1 MSKVLQRAMFKQPQ
15 HEHRSTGIAS
25 GLEYREGY
33 AVGGQVTTPKRG
45 LVDGPGGYAGHNIN
59 LTTNTG
65 LENLNPDVSLS
76 ALGITNVDQDLN
88 EIFKKAQEK
97 AEGLRVEVPDFM
109 SLAVDRRPLARDYS
123 GDALDFS
130 EYAIDYDKFKPTAFE
145 PITAAATRTLDEL
158 SQPVPG
164 RTLGKRSEIATFIK
178 NLGEESADFKTT
190 RRELD
195 MLKEEQDKKIKELTD
210 TQAVELSRLTD
221 QSTQQ
226 MELLNLNE
234 AQDFKKS
241 QMQAILDSD
250 IADKETIASLYEQ
263 GIDFYLEKRKQD
275 IDALGGGDMTEGEQF
290 KQLIN
295 NPNATAQE
303 IFQAMDAFDIA
314 GGYSKFRVDAISD
327 FDKLYK
333 ERRQLVPGGS
343 RKQKDIIPVPGSAGY
358 DAYIV
363 ERNAYVA
370 DRLNNLIGSQ
380 SAYSDTGIAFA
391 DDLTLVQDNIKNEFL
406 PSFEGFDTSANLPLT
421 AVIQNAAT
429 KVGDVRTAVINFF
442 NLLERSKLPDGDERK
457 MFKGLSNELPVA
469 RPILPADVQQLK
481 DAYAAGVQDL
491 PPIDLEPFIKIYNN
505 AGGVTGFANGG
516 LVTATTDTALKLN
529 RDQMRMAFSPQ
540 QISDFDLTQIVNDKE
555 MSVDFARIK
564 DRVDLDE
571 FNDKYDTKI
580 ILPLA

>member
-1 MSKVLQRAMFKQPQ
+1 MFKKPQ
-15 HEHRSTGIAS
+15 HEHRGTGIAS

-45 LVDGPGGYAGHNIN
+45 LVDGPGGYAGHDTN
-59 LTTNTG
+59 LPTNTG

-76 ALGITNVDQDLN
+76 ALGITDIDKDLN
-88 EIFKKAQEK
+88 EIFKRAQEK
-97 AEGLRVEVPDFM
+97 AEGLRVETPDFM
-109 SLAVDRRPLARDYS
+109 SLAVDRTPLARDYS
-123 GDALDFS
+123 KDALDFS
-130 EYAIDYDKFKPTAFE
+130 QYAIDYDKFRPTAFE
-145 PITAAATRTLDEL
+145 PIGAAA
-158 SQPVPG
+158 G
-164 RTLGKRSEIATFIK
+164 RTIGEPIPVGESQLARFIS
-178 NLGEESADFKTT
+178 NLQEESAAFKGT

-221 QSTQQ
+221 DSKQQ
-226 MELLNLNE
+226 MQLLNLNE
-234 AQDFKKS
+234 AQDLKKT
-241 QMQAILDSD
+241 QMQSILDSN
-250 IADKETIASLYEQ
+250 IANKETIASLYEQ

-275 IDALGGGDMTEGEQF
+275 IDALGGGSLTQGEQF
-290 KQLIN
+290 MQIVN
-295 NPNATAQE
+295 SPDST
-303 IFQAMDAFDIA
+303 FSDVVQAMDAFGIA
-314 GGYSKFRVDAISD
+314 GGYSKFRTDKIEE
-327 FDKLYK
+327 FDNLYK
-333 ERRQLVPGGS
+333 ERRQAVPGGT

-391 DDLTLVQDNIKNEFL
+391 DDLTLVQENIKNEFL
-406 PSFEGFDTSANLPLT
+406 PSFEGFNTQENLPLS

-429 KVGDVRTAVINFF
+429 KVEDVRTAVINFF

-516 LVTATTDTALKLN
+516 LVTATTDTSLKLN

-580 ILPLA
+580 ILPLV

>member
-1 MSKVLQRAMFKQPQ
+1 MSKVLQRAMFKKPQ
-15 HEHRSTGIAS
+15 HEHRGTGIAS

-45 LVDGPGGYAGHNIN
+45 LVDGPGGYAGHDTN
-59 LTTNTG
+59 LPTNTG

-76 ALGITNVDQDLN
+76 ALGITDIDKDLN
-88 EIFKKAQEK
+88 EIFKRAQEK
-97 AEGLRVEVPDFM
+97 AEGLRVETPDFM
-109 SLAVDRRPLARDYS
+109 SLAVDRTPLARDYS
-123 GDALDFS
+123 KDALDFS
-130 EYAIDYDKFKPTAFE
+130 QYAIDYDKFRPTAFE
-145 PITAAATRTLDEL
+145 PIGAAA
-158 SQPVPG
+158 G
-164 RTLGKRSEIATFIK
+164 RTIGEPIPVGESQLARFIS
-178 NLGEESADFKTT
+178 NLQEESAAFKGT

-221 QSTQQ
+221 DSKQQ
-226 MELLNLNE
+226 MQLLNLNE
-234 AQDFKKS
+234 AQDLKKT
-241 QMQAILDSD
+241 QMQSILDSN
-250 IADKETIASLYEQ
+250 IANKETIASLYEQ

-275 IDALGGGDMTEGEQF
+275 IDALGGGSLTQGEQF
-290 KQLIN
+290 MQIVN
-295 NPNATAQE
+295 SPDST
-303 IFQAMDAFDIA
+303 FSDVVQAMDAFGIA
-314 GGYSKFRVDAISD
+314 GGYSKFRTDKIEE
-327 FDKLYK
+327 FDNLYK
-333 ERRQLVPGGS
+333 ERRQAVPGGT

-406 PSFEGFDTSANLPLT
+406 PSFGGFDISANLPLT

-429 KVGDVRTAVINFF
+429 KVEDVRTAVINFF

-516 LVTATTDTALKLN
+516 LVTATTDTSLKLN

-580 ILPLA
+580 ILPLV

>member
-1 MSKVLQRAMFKQPQ
+1 MSKVLQRAMFKKPQ
-15 HEHRSTGIAS
+15 HEHRGTGIAS

-45 LVDGPGGYAGHNIN
+45 LVDGPGGYAGHDTN
-59 LTTNTG
+59 LPTNTG

-76 ALGITNVDQDLN
+76 ALGITDIDKDLN
-88 EIFKKAQEK
+88 EIFKRAQEK
-97 AEGLRVEVPDFM
+97 AEGLRVETPDFM
-109 SLAVDRRPLARDYS
+109 SLAVDRTPLARDYS
-123 GDALDFS
+123 KDALDFS
-130 EYAIDYDKFKPTAFE
+130 QYAIDYDKFRPTAFE
-145 PITAAATRTLDEL
+145 PIGAAA
-158 SQPVPG
+158 G
-164 RTLGKRSEIATFIK
+164 RTIGEPIPVGESQLARFIS
-178 NLGEESADFKTT
+178 NLQEESAAFKGT

-221 QSTQQ
+221 DSKQQ
-226 MELLNLNE
+226 MQLLNLNE
-234 AQDFKKS
+234 AQDLKKT
-241 QMQAILDSD
+241 QMQSILDSN
-250 IADKETIASLYEQ
+250 IANKETIASLYEQ

-275 IDALGGGDMTEGEQF
+275 IDALGGGSLTQGEQF
-290 KQLIN
+290 MQIVN
-295 NPNATAQE
+295 SPDST
-303 IFQAMDAFDIA
+303 FSDVVQAMDAFGIA
-314 GGYSKFRVDAISD
+314 GGYSKFRTDKIEE
-327 FDKLYK
+327 FDNLYK
-333 ERRQLVPGGS
+333 ERRQAVPGGT

-391 DDLTLVQDNIKNEFL
+391 DDLTLVQENIKNEFL
-406 PSFEGFDTSANLPLT
+406 PSFEGFNTQENLPLS

-429 KVGDVRTAVINFF
+429 KVEDVRTAVINFF

-516 LVTATTDTALKLN
+516 LVTATTDTSLKLN

-580 ILPLA
+580 ILPLV

>member
-1 MSKVLQRAMFKQPQ
+1 MFKKPQ
-15 HEHRSTGIAS
+15 HEHRGTGIAS

-45 LVDGPGGYAGHNIN
+45 LVDGPGGYAGHDTN
-59 LTTNTG
+59 LPTNTG

-76 ALGITNVDQDLN
+76 ALGITDIDKDLN
-88 EIFKKAQEK
+88 EIFKRAQEK
-97 AEGLRVEVPDFM
+97 AEGLRVETPDFM
-109 SLAVDRRPLARDYS
+109 SLAVDRTPLARDYS
-123 GDALDFS
+123 KDALDFS
-130 EYAIDYDKFKPTAFE
+130 QYAIDYDKFRPTAFE
-145 PITAAATRTLDEL
+145 PIGAAA
-158 SQPVPG
+158 G
-164 RTLGKRSEIATFIK
+164 RTIGEPIPVGESQLARFIS
-178 NLGEESADFKTT
+178 NLQEESAAFKGT

-221 QSTQQ
+221 DSKQQ
-226 MELLNLNE
+226 MQLLNLNE
-234 AQDFKKS
+234 AQDLKKT
-241 QMQAILDSD
+241 QMQSILDSN
-250 IADKETIASLYEQ
+250 IANKETIASLYEQ

-275 IDALGGGDMTEGEQF
+275 IDALGGGSLTQGEQF
-290 KQLIN
+290 MQIVN
-295 NPNATAQE
+295 NPDST
-303 IFQAMDAFDIA
+303 FSDVTQAMDAFGIA
-314 GGYSKFRVDAISD
+314 GGYSKFRTDKIEE

-333 ERRQLVPGGS
+333 ERRQAVPGGT

-391 DDLTLVQDNIKNEFL
+391 DDLTLVQENIKNEFL
-406 PSFEGFDTSANLPLT
+406 PSFEGFNTQENLPLS

-429 KVGDVRTAVINFF
+429 KVEDVRTAVINFF

-516 LVTATTDTALKLN
+516 LVTATTDTSLKLN

-580 ILPLA
+580 ILPLV

>member
-1 MSKVLQRAMFKQPQ
+1 MSRVLQRAMFKQPQ

-59 LTTNTG
+59 LPTNTG

-130 EYAIDYDKFKPTAFE
+130 EYAIDYDKFKPTVFE

-195 MLKEEQDKKIKELTD
+195 RLKEEQDKKIKELTD

-250 IADKETIASLYEQ
+250 IANKETIASLYEQ

-275 IDALGGGDMTEGEQF
+275 MDALTPGSLTQGEQF
-290 KQLIN
+290 MQIVN
-295 NPNATAQE
+295 SPDST
-303 IFQAMDAFDIA
+303 FSDVVQAMDAFGIA
-314 GGYSKFRVDAISD
+314 GGYSKFRTDKIEE
-327 FDKLYK
+327 FDNLYK
-333 ERRQLVPGGS
+333 ERRQAVPGGT

-391 DDLTLVQDNIKNEFL
+391 DDLTLVQENIKNELL
-406 PSFEGFDTSANLPLT
+406 PSFEGFNVQENLPLT
-421 AVIQNAAT
+421 AVIQSAAT
-429 KVGDVRTAVINFF
+429 KTQDVRTAVINVF

-457 MFKGLSNELPVA
+457 LFTGITGDLPTP
-469 RPILPADVQQLK
+469 RPIISADVEQLIEMYKQQ
-481 DAYAAGVQDL
+481 G
-491 PPIDLEPFIKIYNN
+491 IDLDNFINIYNN
-505 AGGVTGFANGG
+505 AGGVAGFSNGG
-516 LVTATTDTALKLN
+516 LVTAKTNTSLKLN

>member
-1 MSKVLQRAMFKQPQ
+1 MNKVLQRAMFKKPQ
-15 HEHRSTGIAS
+15 HEHRGTGIAS

-45 LVDGPGGYAGHNIN
+45 LVDGPGGYAGHDTN
-59 LTTNTG
+59 LPTNTG

-76 ALGITNVDQDLN
+76 ALGITDIDKDLN
-88 EIFKKAQEK
+88 EIFKRAQEK
-97 AEGLRVEVPDFM
+97 AEGLRVETPDFM
-109 SLAVDRRPLARDYS
+109 SLAVDRTPLARDYS
-123 GDALDFS
+123 KDALDFS
-130 EYAIDYDKFKPTAFE
+130 QYAIDYDKFRPTAFE
-145 PITAAATRTLDEL
+145 PIGAAA
-158 SQPVPG
+158 G
-164 RTLGKRSEIATFIK
+164 RTIGEPIPVGESQLARFIS
-178 NLGEESADFKTT
+178 NLQEESAAFKGT

-221 QSTQQ
+221 DSKQQ
-226 MELLNLNE
+226 MQLLNLNE
-234 AQDFKKS
+234 AQDLKKT
-241 QMQAILDSD
+241 QMQSILDSN
-250 IADKETIASLYEQ
+250 IANKETIASLYEQ

-275 IDALGGGDMTEGEQF
+275 IDALGGGSLTQGEQF
-290 KQLIN
+290 MQIVN
-295 NPNATAQE
+295 SPDST
-303 IFQAMDAFDIA
+303 FSDVVQAMDAFGIA
-314 GGYSKFRVDAISD
+314 GGYSKFRTDKIEE
-327 FDKLYK
+327 FDNLYK
-333 ERRQLVPGGS
+333 ERRQAVPGGT

-391 DDLTLVQDNIKNEFL
+391 DDLTLVQENIKNEFL
-406 PSFEGFDTSANLPLT
+406 PSFEGFNTQENLPLS

-429 KVGDVRTAVINFF
+429 KVEDVRTAVINFF

-516 LVTATTDTALKLN
+516 LVTATTDTSLKLN

-580 ILPLA
+580 ILPLV

>member
-1 MSKVLQRAMFKQPQ
+1 
-15 HEHRSTGIAS
+15 
-25 GLEYREGY
+25 LEYREGY

-45 LVDGPGGYAGHNIN
+45 LVDGPGGYAGHDTN
-59 LTTNTG
+59 LPTNTG

-76 ALGITNVDQDLN
+76 ALGITDIDKDLN

-97 AEGLRVEVPDFM
+97 AEGLRVETPDFM
-109 SLAVDRRPLARDYS
+109 SLAVDRTPLARDYS
-123 GDALDFS
+123 KDALDFS
-130 EYAIDYDKFKPTAFE
+130 QYAIDYDKFRPTAFE
-145 PITAAATRTLDEL
+145 PIGAAA
-158 SQPVPG
+158 G
-164 RTLGKRSEIATFIK
+164 RTIGEPIPVGESQVAKFIS
-178 NLGEESADFKTT
+178 NLQEESAAFKGT

-221 QSTQQ
+221 DSTQQ
-226 MELLNLNE
+226 MQLLNLNE
-234 AQDFKKS
+234 AQDLKKT
-241 QMQAILDSD
+241 QMQSILDSN
-250 IADKETIASLYEQ
+250 IANKETIASLYEQ

-275 IDALGGGDMTEGEQF
+275 IDALTPGSLTQGEQF
-290 KQLIN
+290 MQIVN
-295 NPNATAQE
+295 NESSTASDV
-303 IFQAMDAFDIA
+303 FQAMDAFGIA
-314 GGYSKFRVDAISD
+314 GGYSKFRTDKIEE

-333 ERRQLVPGGS
+333 ERRQLVPGQS

-391 DDLTLVQDNIKNEFL
+391 DDLTLAQDNIKNELL
-406 PSFEGFDTSANLPLT
+406 PSFEGFNVQENLPLT
-421 AVIQNAAT
+421 AVIQSAST

-457 MFKGLSNELPVA
+457 MFKGLTNELPVA

-481 DAYAAGVQDL
+481 DLYAAGTENL

-516 LVTATTDTALKLN
+516 LVTATTNTALKLN

-564 DRVDLDE
+564 DRIDLDE
-571 FNDKYDTKI
+571 FNDKYNTEI
-580 ILPLA
+580 ILPLV

>member
-25 GLEYREGY
+25 GLQYREGY

-59 LTTNTG
+59 LPTNTG

-97 AEGLRVEVPDFM
+97 AEGLRVETPDFM
-109 SLAVDRRPLARDYS
+109 SLAVDRTPLARDYS
-123 GDALDFS
+123 KDALDFS
-130 EYAIDYDKFKPTAFE
+130 QYAIDYDKFRPTAFE
-145 PITAAATRTLDEL
+145 PIGAAA
-158 SQPVPG
+158 G
-164 RTLGKRSEIATFIK
+164 RTIGEPIPVGESQLARFIS
-178 NLGEESADFKTT
+178 NLQEESADFKTT

-234 AQDFKKS
+234 AQDLKKT
-241 QMQAILDSD
+241 QMQSILDSN
-250 IADKETIASLYEQ
+250 IANKETIASLYEQ

-275 IDALGGGDMTEGEQF
+275 IDALTPGSLTQGEQF
-290 KQLIN
+290 MQIVN
-295 NPNATAQE
+295 NPNST
-303 IFQAMDAFDIA
+303 FSDVTQAMDAFGIA
-314 GGYSKFRVDAISD
+314 GGYSKFRTDKIEEFDA
-327 FDKLYK
+327 FYK
-333 ERRQLVPGGS
+333 ERRQLVPGQS

-358 DAYIV
+358 DAYIT
-363 ERNAYVA
+363 ERNAFVA
-370 DRLNNLIGSQ
+370 DRLNNLIGSE

-391 DDLTLVQDNIKNEFL
+391 DDLTLVQENIKNEFL
-406 PSFEGFDTSANLPLT
+406 PSFEGLDTSANLPLT

-429 KVGDVRTAVINFF
+429 KVEDVRTAVINFF

-457 MFKGLSNELPVA
+457 MFNGLSDELPVA

-481 DAYAAGVQDL
+481 DAYAAGVQNL

-505 AGGVTGFANGG
+505 AGGVSGFANGG

-564 DRVDLDE
+564 DRIDLDE
-571 FNDKYDTKI
+571 FNDKYNTEI
-580 ILPLA
+580 ILPLV

>member
-1 MSKVLQRAMFKQPQ
+1 MNKVLQRAMFKKPQ

-25 GLEYREGY
+25 GLQYREGY

-59 LTTNTG
+59 LPTNTG

-76 ALGITNVDQDLN
+76 ALGITDIDKDLN

-97 AEGLRVEVPDFM
+97 AEGLRVETPDFM
-109 SLAVDRRPLARDYS
+109 SLAVDRTPLARDYS
-123 GDALDFS
+123 KDALDFS
-130 EYAIDYDKFKPTAFE
+130 QYAVDYDKFRPTAFE
-145 PITAAATRTLDEL
+145 PIGAAA
-158 SQPVPG
+158 G
-164 RTLGKRSEIATFIK
+164 RTIGEPIPVGESQLARFIS
-178 NLGEESADFKTT
+178 NLQEESAAFKGT

-210 TQAVELSRLTD
+210 TQAVELNRLTD
-221 QSTQQ
+221 DSTQQ
-226 MELLNLNE
+226 MQLLNLNE
-234 AQDFKKS
+234 AQDLKKT
-241 QMQAILDSD
+241 QMQSILDSN
-250 IADKETIASLYEQ
+250 IANKETIASLYEQ

-275 IDALGGGDMTEGEQF
+275 MDALTPGSLTQGEQF
-290 KQLIN
+290 MQIVN
-295 NPNATAQE
+295 NPNST
-303 IFQAMDAFDIA
+303 FSDVTQAMDAFGIA
-314 GGYSKFRVDAISD
+314 GGYSKFRTDKIEEFDA
-327 FDKLYK
+327 FYK
-333 ERRQLVPGGS
+333 ERRQLVPGQS

-358 DAYIV
+358 DAYIT
-363 ERNAYVA
+363 ERNAFVA
-370 DRLNNLIGSQ
+370 DRLNNLIGSE

-391 DDLTLVQDNIKNEFL
+391 DDLTLVQENIKNEFL
-406 PSFEGFDTSANLPLT
+406 PSFEGFNTQENLPLS

-429 KVGDVRTAVINFF
+429 KVEDVRTAVINFF

-516 LVTATTDTALKLN
+516 LVTATTDTSLKLN

-580 ILPLA
+580 ILPLV